1 MQNRKKITVEVSHAV
16 WKEIKICAVQK
27 DISLQMVVADILE
40 RSMLK
45 KIKAS
50 SIAETLTE

>member
-1 MQNRKKITVEVSHAV
+1 MQPKKKITVEVSHAV

-27 DISLQMVVADILE
+27 DISLQMVVAEILE
-40 RSMLK
+40 RSMQK

-50 SIAETLTE
+50 SSNEDATE